1 MHYRTFAIGEYPVGQ
16 SLIGEIR

>member
-16 SLIGEIR
+16 SLIDEIR